1 MKLAGWLLLGLLIE
15 GMLAVPM
22 IVFGSHFLERAG
34 YDLAGVMI
42 SVAGWTGIGGLSLA
56 LATWA
61 VMSGKMVHWRLVG
74 VTAPF
79 IFPICLSQIVNADGM
94 LANYFLFLQTAAFF
108 QGLSLLFLRGAGI
121 RLEGTSGCPFAK
133 VGVEMTGPE
142 DVDDGI
148 QRPRFQFTIATM
160 LSLTAALAVL
170 LSSLNTAEYVL
181 GEGTLRE
188 VFTWQNLVYLGFDG
202 LYALALLWTVFRTR
216 SVWGRI
222 GMLILSV
229 FLLILPMVIAVG
241 FFDLG
246 MILPYGGGFLLGM
259 VFHLIMFLPARLAGY
274 RLVRHRRVAG
284 A

>member
-1 MKLAGWLLLGLLIE
+1 MKLAGWLLLGLLVE

-22 IVFGSHFLERAG
+22 YFFGGHFLGLSG
-34 YDLAGVMI
+34 YHPAVFMI
-42 SVAGWTGIGGLSLA
+42 CVAGWMGIAGLPLA

-74 VTAPF
+74 VTALF
-79 IFPICLSQIVNADGM
+79 IFPICLSQIANADGR
-94 LANYFLFLQTAAFF
+94 LAFYLLHFPLLTIF

-121 RLEGTSGCPFAK
+121 RLEGTSRSPFAK
-133 VGVEMTGPE
+133 MGVEMAGLE
-142 DVDDGI
+142 DMDDGI

-181 GEGTLRE
+181 GEGTLRQM
-188 VFTWQNLVYLGFDG
+188 FIWQNLLSFGFDG
-202 LYALALLWTVFRTR
+202 LYALAFLWTVFRTR
-216 SVWGRI
+216 SVGGRI

-229 FLLILPMVIAVG
+229 FLLILPMVITLS
-241 FFDLG
+241 FFDLQAVL
-246 MILPYGGGFLLGM
+246 ISGGGLLLGM

-274 RLVRHRRVAG
+274 RLVRRVAVRS
-284 A
+284 